1 MRRKDREITDRKKI
15 ESIIHKAL
23 ICRLAMVDENRPY
36 IVPLC
41 FGYRD
46 MTLYFHSAKK
56 GKKLDLL
63 KKNNR
68 VCFEIDVDCK
78 IKSDNKA
85 CEWGMEYKSVIG
97 YGKAE
102 FIEDFESKR
111 EALKMIMDGYSDK
124 LFDFTEAETRRVTVF
139 RVKISSM
146 TGKEAQL

>member
-1 MRRKDREITDRKKI
+1 MRRKDREITDRAKI
-15 ESIIHKAL
+15 ESIIHKAS
-23 ICRLAMVDENRPY
+23 ICRLAMMDDNEPY

-63 KKNNR
+63 KMNNR
-68 VCFEIDVDCK
+68 VCFEIDIDCK
-78 IKSDNKA
+78 IKSDRKP

-111 EALKMIMDGYSDK
+111 EALTTIMAGYSDK
-124 LFDFTEAETRRVTVF
+124 SYDFTETETKTVTVF
-139 RVKISSM
+139 KVRISHM
-146 TGKEAQL
+146 TGKQAQL